1 VKKQGIMRNPIRRNR
16 NIGTAK
22 QGYGQNNRLT
32 IPQISTQSLQ
42 FYERLGEYTK
52 RYKDI
57 NGNRFEF
64 VIEATRDKVNHACTV
79 DDLAEMIRHIP
90 PTDYGDLN
98 LIVLRQPKRKEENLS
113 SVWGRLIY
121 YYEFEG
127 NFRPAVIIEAMDCEQ
142 RLKLPKKLSVDDQK
156 ELERLRKDGHQFTVT
171 KRHFIANYNI
181 ENVRNTQ
188 LYRTLPHEF
197 GHYIHY
203 HKIVLKPLKKMKKE
217 LDKLDAQ
224 IDGNDTAATNPL
236 FTKWDEMDDAY
247 RTKIEENEKKYFAII
262 KDEKEVFAHNYADK
276 LIQKLEACEAIPFD
290 RIEKKM

>member
-1 VKKQGIMRNPIRRNR
+1 MRNPIRRNK

-32 IPQISTQSLQ
+32 IPQVSTQSLQ

-52 RYKDI
+52 TYRDI

-64 VIEATRDKVNHACTV
+64 VIEATREKVNHACTV

-90 PTDYGDLN
+90 PADYGDLN
-98 LIVLRQPKRKEENLS
+98 LIILRQPKRKEENLAL
-113 SVWGRLIY
+113 VWGRLIY
-121 YYEFEG
+121 YYEFEKS
-127 NFRPAVIIEAMDCEQ
+127 FRPAVIIEATDCE
-142 RLKLPKKLSVDDQK
+142 RTLKWPKKLSVDDQK
-156 ELERLRKDGHQFTVT
+156 ELDRLRKDGHQFVTT
-171 KRHFIANYNI
+171 KRHFIANYDI

-203 HKIVLKPLKKMKKE
+203 HNVVIKPLKKMKAE
-217 LDKLDAQ
+217 LDKLDAEMPECNTTTKSWYKKWLKML
-224 IDGNDTAATNPL
+224 DEYTAQL
-236 FTKWDEMDDAY
+236 EQ
-247 RTKIEENEKKYFAII
+247 NEAKYFAII
-262 KDEKEVFAHNYADK
+262 KDEKEVFAHTYADK

-290 RIEKKM
+290 RIEKNIE

>member
-1 VKKQGIMRNPIRRNR
+1 MRNPIRRNK

-32 IPQISTQSLQ
+32 IPQISTQSLR

-52 RYKDI
+52 TARDI

-64 VIEATRDKVNHACTV
+64 VIEATREKVNHACTV

-90 PTDYGDLN
+90 PADYGDLN
-98 LIVLRQPKRKEENLS
+98 LIVLRQPKRKEENLA

-121 YYEFEG
+121 HYEFEG
-127 NFRPAVIIEAMDCEQ
+127 DFRPAVIIEATDCK
-142 RLKLPKKLSVDDQK
+142 RTFKWTKKLSVDDQK
-156 ELERLRKDGHQFTVT
+156 ELDRLKKDGHEFVTT

-181 ENVRNTQ
+181 KNVRNTQ

-197 GHYIHY
+197 AHYIHY
-203 HKIVLKPLKKMKKE
+203 HNVVIKPLEKMKKV
-217 LDKLDAQ
+217 LDKLDIQ
-224 IDGNDTAATNPL
+224 IDGNDTTETNPL
-236 FTKWDEMDDAY
+236 FSKWEEMDDAY
-247 RTKIEENEKKYFAII
+247 RAKIEENEKKYFAII

-276 LIQKLEACEAIPFD
+276 LIRKLKACEAIPFD
-290 RIEKKM
+290 RIEKKI